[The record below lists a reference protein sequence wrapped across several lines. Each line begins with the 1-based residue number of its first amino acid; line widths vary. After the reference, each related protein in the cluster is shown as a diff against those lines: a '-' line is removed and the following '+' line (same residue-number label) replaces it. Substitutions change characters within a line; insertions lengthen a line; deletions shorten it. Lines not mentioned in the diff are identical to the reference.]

1 MVASSAAANLC
12 LIPETGGGG
21 WKDEE
26 AAQEKEG
33 KEEEKKVE
41 DAKRRS
47 EVKSLRKWQKK
58 KKKHLAEGRT
68 ARGDR
73 MKDAEKVKQGR
84 TGEGIDVVENAGKI
98 FRKMSVRNDESVV
111 GPGSVQICWSFT
123 QSLMKIIFVNMA
135 TLLGQNTLWCGGQSY
150 RSSCPTSLRQG
161 PVHLDCQQRGLMIH

>member
-58 KKKHLAEGRT
+58 KKKHLAEG
-68 ARGDR
+68 GDR